1 MNTSE
6 GQVLKPI
13 KILIVD
19 DEPDVQPLITQR
31 LRGLVKDGVCELQ
44 FAVNGVDALAKLK
57 QDKDIELVMT
67 DINMPEMDGLTLL
80 SKINEANRIVKS
92 VVITAYSD
100 MQRIRTAMNNG
111 AFDFLTKPL
120 DAVDLKATLDKSF
133 KEIRFEHAAREHRE
147 RYEAERRKRE
157 EAEQVAGLKQEFLAN
172 MSHEIRTPMNAIL
185 GMTRLCLQT
194 QGLADQHL
202 RYLSGINKSA
212 ENLLVIINDI
222 LDFSKIEAG
231 KMDFESVPF
240 SLREAIQNAE
250 DTLRFK
256 AEEKGILMK
265 SEVADDVPDILLGD
279 SVRLNQVLLNL
290 AGNAVKFTEK
300 GSVTIKVSKQNSE
313 GDKANILFEVIDT
326 GIGIAPDQINKL
338 FTSFTQAS
346 SDTTRK
352 YGGTGLGLTISK
364 RLVEMQ
370 EGNIGVIST
379 VGEGTTFYFNI
390 NFPLGDAA
398 AGLIEKNLAEEVKL
412 SNLRILLVEDNAFN
426 QMVAVDTLEGAIENV
441 TIEVAEN
448 GQEAL
453 DKIKAY
459 ETQDWESGKAFPYD
473 VVLMDMMMPVMDG
486 LEATR
491 AIRKLNDKV
500 KDIPIIALT
509 ANAIKEEIQKCY
521 DAGMYDFV
529 TKPFDTNVLL
539 KKIAAFVK

>member
-1 MNTSE
+1 MSTAENP
-6 GQVLKPI
+6 VLRPI

-31 LRGLVKDGVCELQ
+31 LRGLVKDGICELQ
-44 FAVNGVDALAKLK
+44 FAVNGVDALEKLK
-57 QDKDIELVMT
+57 KDKDIELVMT

-80 SKINEANRIVKS
+80 AKINEANRIVKS

-120 DAVDLKATLDKSF
+120 DATDLKATLDKSF
-133 KEIRFEHAAREHRE
+133 KEIRFEHAARQHRE
-147 RYEAERRKRE
+147 QYEVERRKRE

-194 QGLADQHL
+194 NGLADQQL

-240 SLREAIQNAE
+240 SLREAIMNAE

-256 AEEKGILMK
+256 AEEKGILMM

-290 AGNAVKFTEK
+290 AGNAVKFTER
-300 GSVTIKVSKQNSE
+300 GSVTIKVTKQNSDDE
-313 GDKANILFEVIDT
+313 KANILFEVIDT
-326 GIGIAPDQINKL
+326 GIGIAQDQINKL

-370 EGNIGVIST
+370 EGNIGVRST
-379 VGEGTTFYFNI
+379 MGEGTTFYFNI

-398 AGLIEKNLAEEVKL
+398 VGLIEKYHAEEIKL

-441 TIEVAEN
+441 TIDVAEN
-448 GQEAL
+448 GQEAV

-459 ETQDWESGKAFPYD
+459 ENQAWESSKKFPYD
-473 VVLMDMMMPVMDG
+473 IVLMDMMMPVMDG

-491 AIRKLNDKV
+491 AIRKLDDKL

>member
-370 EGNIGVIST
+370 EGNIGVRST

-448 GQEAL
+448 GQEAV

>member
-1 MNTSE
+1 MSTAENP
-6 GQVLKPI
+6 VLRPI

-31 LRGLVKDGVCELQ
+31 LRGLVKDGICELQ
-44 FAVNGVDALAKLK
+44 FAVNGVDALEKLK
-57 QDKDIELVMT
+57 KDKDIELVMT

-80 SKINEANRIVKS
+80 AKINEANRIVKS

-120 DAVDLKATLDKSF
+120 DATDLKATLDKSF
-133 KEIRFEHAAREHRE
+133 KEIRFEHAARQHRE
-147 RYEAERRKRE
+147 QYEVERRKRE

-194 QGLADQHL
+194 NGLADQQL

-240 SLREAIQNAE
+240 SLREAIMNAE

-256 AEEKGILMK
+256 AEEKGILMM

-290 AGNAVKFTEK
+290 AGNAVKFTER
-300 GSVTIKVSKQNSE
+300 GSVTIKVTKQNSDDE
-313 GDKANILFEVIDT
+313 KANILFEVIDT
-326 GIGIAPDQINKL
+326 GIGIAQDQINKL

-370 EGNIGVIST
+370 EGNIGVRST
-379 VGEGTTFYFNI
+379 MGEGTTFYFNI

-398 AGLIEKNLAEEVKL
+398 VGLIEKYHAEEIKL

-426 QMVAVDTLEGAIENV
+426 QMVAVDTLEGTIENV
-441 TIEVAEN
+441 TIDVAEN
-448 GQEAL
+448 GQEAV

-459 ETQDWESGKAFPYD
+459 ENQAWESSKKFPYD
-473 VVLMDMMMPVMDG
+473 IVLMDMMMPVMDG

-491 AIRKLNDKV
+491 AIRKLDDKL

>member
-1 MNTSE
+1 MSTAENP
-6 GQVLKPI
+6 VLRPI

-31 LRGLVKDGVCELQ
+31 LRGLVKDGICELQ
-44 FAVNGVDALAKLK
+44 FAVNGVDALEKLK
-57 QDKDIELVMT
+57 KDKDIELVMT

-80 SKINEANRIVKS
+80 AKINEANRIVKS

-120 DAVDLKATLDKSF
+120 DATDLKATLDKSF
-133 KEIRFEHAAREHRE
+133 KEIRFEHAARQHRE
-147 RYEAERRKRE
+147 QYEVERRKRE

-194 QGLADQHL
+194 NGLADQQL

-240 SLREAIQNAE
+240 SLREAIMNAE

-256 AEEKGILMK
+256 AEEKGILMM

-290 AGNAVKFTEK
+290 AGNAVKFTER
-300 GSVTIKVSKQNSE
+300 GSVTIKVTKQNSDGE
-313 GDKANILFEVIDT
+313 KANILFEVIDT
-326 GIGIAPDQINKL
+326 GIGIAQDQINKL

-370 EGNIGVIST
+370 EGNIGVRST
-379 VGEGTTFYFNI
+379 MGEGTTFYFNI

-398 AGLIEKNLAEEVKL
+398 VGLIEKYHAEEIKL

-441 TIEVAEN
+441 TIDVAEN
-448 GQEAL
+448 GQEAV

-459 ETQDWESGKAFPYD
+459 ENQAWESSKKFPYD
-473 VVLMDMMMPVMDG
+473 IVLMDMMMPVMDG

-491 AIRKLNDKV
+491 AIRKLDDKL

>member
-1 MNTSE
+1 MSASE
-6 GQVLKPI
+6 GQALKPI

-240 SLREAIQNAE
+240 SLREAILNAE

-300 GSVTIKVSKQNSE
+300 GSVTIKVSKQSSE
-313 GDKANILFEVIDT
+313 ADKANILFEVIDT

-370 EGNIGVIST
+370 EGNIGVRST

-448 GQEAL
+448 GQEAV

-500 KDIPIIALT
+500 KNIPIIALT

>member
-1 MNTSE
+1 MSTPENSTH
-6 GQVLKPI
+6 KPI

-31 LRGLVKDGVCELQ
+31 LRGLVKDGICELQ
-44 FAVNGVDALAKLK
+44 FAENGVEALAKLK

-80 SKINEANRIVKS
+80 AKINEANRIVKS

-120 DAVDLKATLDKSF
+120 DATDLKATLDKSF

-147 RYEAERRKRE
+147 QYEAERRKRE

-194 QGLADQHL
+194 NGLADQHL

-231 KMDFESVPF
+231 KMEFESVPF
-240 SLREAIQNAE
+240 SIRESIQNAE

-256 AEEKGILMK
+256 AEEKGILIK
-265 SEVADDVPDILLGD
+265 SEVAGDVPDTLLGD

-300 GSVTIKVSKQNSE
+300 GSVTIKVSKLESQENF
-313 GDKANILFEVIDT
+313 ANILFEVIDT
-326 GIGIAPDQINKL
+326 GIGIAEEQIAKL

-370 EGNIGVIST
+370 EGNIGVKS
-379 VGEGTTFYFNI
+379 VLGEGTTFYFSI

-398 AGLIEKNLAEEVKL
+398 AGLMEKNVAEEIKL
-412 SNLRILLVEDNAFN
+412 SNLRILLVEDNPFN
-426 QMVAVDTLEGAIENV
+426 QMVAVDTLESAIENV
-441 TIEVAEN
+441 TVDVAEN
-448 GQEAL
+448 GQEAV

-459 ETQDWESGKAFPYD
+459 ENQAWDSNKAFPYD
-473 VVLMDMMMPVMDG
+473 IVLMDMMMPVMDG

-509 ANAIKEEIQKCY
+509 ANAIKEETQKCY

>member
-1 MNTSE
+1 MSDSNA
-6 GQVLKPI
+6 QLKPI
-13 KILIVD
+13 KILVVD

-31 LRGLVKDGVCELQ
+31 LRSLVKDGVCELQ
-44 FAVNGVDALAKLK
+44 FAVNGVDALDKLR
-57 QDKDIELVMT
+57 QDSDIELVMT

-80 SKINEANRIVKS
+80 AKLNEANRIVKS

-100 MQRIRTAMNNG
+100 MARIRTAMNNG

-120 DAVDLKATLDKSF
+120 DATDLRATLDKSI
-133 KEIRFEHAAREHRE
+133 KEIRFEHSAREAKA

-157 EAEQVAGLKQEFLAN
+157 EAEQIAGLKQEFLAN

-194 QGLADQHL
+194 NGLADQHL
-202 RYLSGINKSA
+202 RYLTGIHKSA

-231 KMDFESVPF
+231 KMEFEAIPF
-240 SLREAIQNAE
+240 SLRETIQTVE

-256 AEEKGILMK
+256 AEEKGLLMK
-265 SEVADDVPDILLGD
+265 TEIAADVPDILIGD

-300 GSVTIKVSKQNSE
+300 GSVTIKVTQEAVNGERAKL
-313 GDKANILFEVIDT
+313 LFEVIDT
-326 GIGIAPDQINKL
+326 GIGIPADKIDKL
-338 FTSFTQAS
+338 FSSFTQAS

-370 EGNIGVIST
+370 NGNIGVSST
-379 VGEGTTFYFNI
+379 YGQGTRFYFSVE
-390 NFPLGDAA
+390 FPVGNDQDGLKEGNAA
-398 AGLIEKNLAEEVKL
+398 EEINLA
-412 SNLRILLVEDNAFN
+412 NLRILLVEDNAFN
-426 QMVAVDTLEGAIENV
+426 QMVAVDTLESTIENV
-441 TIEVAEN
+441 TIDVAEN

-453 DKIKAY
+453 DKIKVY
-459 ETQDWESGKAFPYD
+459 ESSSWDSDKKFPYD
-473 VVLMDMMMPVMDG
+473 IVLMDMMMPVMDG

-491 AIRKLNDKV
+491 EIRKLNERL

-509 ANAIKEEIQKCY
+509 ANAIKEEVQKCY
-521 DAGMYDFV
+521 EAGMNDFV

-539 KKIAAFVK
+539 KKIAAFTK

>member
-1 MNTSE
+1 
-6 GQVLKPI
+6 
-13 KILIVD
+13 
-19 DEPDVQPLITQR
+19 
-31 LRGLVKDGVCELQ
+31 
-44 FAVNGVDALAKLK
+44 
-57 QDKDIELVMT
+57 
-67 DINMPEMDGLTLL
+67 
-80 SKINEANRIVKS
+80 
-92 VVITAYSD
+92 
-100 MQRIRTAMNNG
+100 
-111 AFDFLTKPL
+111 
-120 DAVDLKATLDKSF
+120 
-133 KEIRFEHAAREHRE
+133 
-147 RYEAERRKRE
+147 
-157 EAEQVAGLKQEFLAN
+157 
-172 MSHEIRTPMNAIL
+172 
-185 GMTRLCLQT
+185 
-194 QGLADQHL
+194 
-202 RYLSGINKSA
+202 
-212 ENLLVIINDI
+212 
-222 LDFSKIEAG
+222 
-231 KMDFESVPF
+231 
-240 SLREAIQNAE
+240 
-250 DTLRFK
+250 
-256 AEEKGILMK
+256 MK

-370 EGNIGVIST
+370 EGNIGVRST
-379 VGEGTTFYFNI
+379 IGEGTTFYFSI

-398 AGLIEKNLAEEVKL
+398 AGLIEKNLVEEIKL

-441 TIEVAEN
+441 TIDVAEN
-448 GQEAL
+448 GQEAV
-453 DKIKAY
+453 DKIKVY
-459 ETQDWESGKAFPYD
+459 ETQEWESGKAFPYD
-473 VVLMDMMMPVMDG
+473 IVLMDMMMPVMDG

-491 AIRKLNDKV
+491 AIRKLDDKV

>member
-1 MNTSE
+1 MSAS
-6 GQVLKPI
+6 GSIKPI
-13 KILIVD
+13 KILVVD

-31 LRGLVKDGVCELQ
+31 LRSLVKEGVCELQ
-44 FAVNGVDALAKLK
+44 FAINGVDALDKLK
-57 QDKDIELVMT
+57 KDQDIELVMT

-120 DAVDLKATLDKSF
+120 DAADLRATLDKSI
-133 KEIRFEHAAREHRE
+133 KEIRFEHSAREARA
-147 RYEAERRKRE
+147 RYENERRKRE

-194 QGLADQHL
+194 HGLAEQHL
-202 RYLSGINKSA
+202 RYLTGINKSA

-231 KMDFESVPF
+231 KMEFEAIPF
-240 SLREAIQNAE
+240 SLREAVQTAQ

-256 AEEKGILMK
+256 AEEKGLMLK
-265 SEVADDVPDILLGD
+265 TDIADDVPDVLIGD

-300 GSVTIKVSKQNSE
+300 GSVTIKVTQQNSE
-313 GDKANILFEVIDT
+313 GDKADLLFEVTDT
-326 GIGIAPDQINKL
+326 GIGIAEDKIDKL

-370 EGNIGVIST
+370 NGNIGVRST
-379 VGEGTTFYFNI
+379 LGEGTTFYFNI
-390 NFPLGDAA
+390 AFPLGDKV
-398 AGLIEKNLAEEVKL
+398 AGLMDKNVGEEIKLA
-412 SNLRILLVEDNAFN
+412 NLRILLVEDNPFN
-426 QMVAVDTLEGAIENV
+426 QMVAVDTLESTIENV
-441 TIEVAEN
+441 SIDVAEN
-448 GQEAL
+448 GQEAV
-453 DKIKAY
+453 DKVKAY
-459 ETQDWESGKAFPYD
+459 ETQPWEAGKKFPYD

-491 AIRKLNDKV
+491 QIRKLNDSL

-509 ANAIKEEIQKCY
+509 ANAIKEEVQKCY

-529 TKPFDTNVLL
+529 TKPFDTHVLL
-539 KKIAAFVK
+539 KKIAAFVD